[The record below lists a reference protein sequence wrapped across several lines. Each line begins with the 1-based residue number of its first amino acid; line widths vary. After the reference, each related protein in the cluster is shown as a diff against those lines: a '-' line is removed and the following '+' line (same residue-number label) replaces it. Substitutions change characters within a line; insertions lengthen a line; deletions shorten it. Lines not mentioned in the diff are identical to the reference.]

1 MKAKW
6 LPLIEDGGVYHRDS
20 GIALFL
26 AKCFVV
32 LLPAETGGYLRRG
45 FWLALT
51 SPSKATD

>member
-6 LPLIEDGGVYHRDS
+6 LPLIEDGGVYYRDS

-51 SPSKATD
+51 SPSKATE